1 MINASSVEEPRHF
14 LIYHYITVHVYC
26 PPCRLNTYTQTVEYI
41 THKLCNI
48 LHNLCEYSEKHIHET
63 NHICF
68 AFSRHTQGEKK
79 TRMRM
84 FNKKQPSWLDNSRS
98 EEASNDDHES
108 RAVSRC
114 SFITEEI
121 DDRSFIEIED
131 GRSPHEI
138 IQVNSRDKNLRGA
151 NEMIEITVKS
161 CDC

>member
-1 MINASSVEEPRHF
+1 
-14 LIYHYITVHVYC
+14 
-26 PPCRLNTYTQTVEYI
+26 
-41 THKLCNI
+41 
-48 LHNLCEYSEKHIHET
+48 
-63 NHICF
+63 
-68 AFSRHTQGEKK
+68 
-79 TRMRM
+79 M